1 MILGL
6 VLMVIGAMLV
16 YRNRDV
22 AMFFGR
28 ESRFNQWGFM
38 TSAVRQNIAV
48 VGTVFLL
55 ADLCFL
61 FCFRLP
67 SRGGISHRSK
77 TYTKL

>member
-1 MILGL
+1 MSEAECVLPLEEAMILGL

-28 ESRFNQWGFM
+28 ESRLNQWGFM

-48 VGTVFLL
+48 VGTAFFIGGLVF
-55 ADLCFL
+55 FVL
-61 FCFRLP
+61 F
-67 SRGGISHRSK
+67 
-77 TYTKL
+77 